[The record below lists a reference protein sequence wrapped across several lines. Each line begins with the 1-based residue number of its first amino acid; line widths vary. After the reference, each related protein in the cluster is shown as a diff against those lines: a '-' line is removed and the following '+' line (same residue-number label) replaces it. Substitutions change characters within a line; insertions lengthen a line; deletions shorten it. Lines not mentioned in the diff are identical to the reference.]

1 MILTLRRHSADH
13 VTVADLFTKTAARYP
28 NKIAVIF
35 EDQRWTFKELDE
47 YANKVGNHFRAVGL
61 QKGDTVALFMENCPE
76 YLGIILGLCKI
87 GVVSALIN
95 FNLRQE
101 ALAHCIRI
109 SKCSAIIFSPSLSDT
124 LCAVLPDLDA
134 ALTDSCYSVSGE
146 ASLPQAKALN
156 VELQSS
162 SPHPPSPPPNKAFEG
177 KNTILP
183 NECAFAL
190 TSELS

>member
-1 MILTLRRHSADH
+1 MMNAPGLGSWGWSRPPTTLNQVKPPAEWH
-13 VTVADLFTKTAARYP
+13 
-28 NKIAVIF
+28 
-35 EDQRWTFKELDE
+35 
-47 YANKVGNHFRAVGL
+47 
-61 QKGDTVALFMENCPE
+61 
-76 YLGIILGLCKI
+76 GITLGLCKI

-109 SKCSAIIFSPSLSDT
+109 SKCSAVVFSPSLSDA
-124 LCAVLPDLDA
+124 LCTVLPDLDA
-134 ALTDSCYSVSGE
+134 AMTDSCYSVSGE

-177 KNTILP
+177 KHTILP

-190 TSELS
+190 TSETLS